1 MGRDKSPDFDF
12 VTPLHPEEVERRL
25 HAAGRRVFGQ
35 GGRFGTLGVK
45 VEVNGVFIKVEITT
59 FRREVYTEGSRKPTV
74 TFDVTNI
81 TDELSRHDFTMNA
94 LAIGPTGKLIDPFGG
109 RAHIAQSSIAAV
121 GHPTHRFK
129 EDPLRMMRAYRFAS
143 QLGFLIE
150 ERTFSSM
157 KKYAHRI
164 LTVSKERQCA
174 ELDKLLMGDCSGN
187 ALRTMWLGGM
197 MKFIIP
203 ELQIQLDFDQHSP
216 YHAAPLHEHTA
227 LVVQGAPNE
236 LDLKWAAL
244 LHDVGKPAARTYKM
258 RGGEWTGQCNFVHH
272 ETIGAELVESIGQR
286 LHWSKAQV
294 NARKALV
301 AGHLDPDSPLKPADD
316 AAAKPH

>member
-1 MGRDKSPDFDF
+1 MQ
-12 VTPLHPEEVERRL
+12 
-25 HAAGRRVFGQ
+25 AAGRHVFGQ
-35 GGRFGTLGVK
+35 GGRFGTQGVK
-45 VEVNGVFIKVEITT
+45 VEVDGVFHKVEITT
-59 FRREVYTEGSRKPTV
+59 FRREVYTEGSRKPSV
-74 TFDVTNI
+74 TFDVTDI

-94 LAIGPTGKLIDPFGG
+94 MAIGPTGKLIDPFGG
-109 RAHIAQSSIAAV
+109 REHIAQHTIAAV

-143 QLGFLIE
+143 TLGFMIE

-164 LTVSKERQCA
+164 LTVSKERQCS
-174 ELDKLLMGDCSGN
+174 ELDKLLMGASSAE
-187 ALRTMWLGGM
+187 ALRAMWLGGM

-203 ELQIQLDFDQHSP
+203 ELQVQLDFDQHSP
-216 YHAAPLHEHTA
+216 YHWATLHEHTA
-227 LVVQGAPNE
+227 LVVQGAPDE

-258 RGGEWTGQCNFVHH
+258 KGGKWTGQCNYVHH
-272 ETIGAELVESIGQR
+272 AEIGAELVESIGQR
-286 LHWSKAQV
+286 LRWSKKEIA
-294 NARKALV
+294 ARKALV

-316 AAAKPH
+316 AAAKSH